1 MKVKNIIISFVLLVS
16 LIAMPALAATPE
28 EIEQSIVDG
37 LAWLVGVQN
46 TDGSWG
52 GSYRIACTGFAVMK
66 LEDRAFELGYDSPFD
81 PAYPYNANVID
92 GLNYLFRNAYTIPI
106 SPQLAGNPDTNS
118 NNIGVYITSGYYIYD
133 TGIALTA
140 IARSRSPSRTVNT
153 SGTVNGWTYAQVV
166 QDMVDYLAWAQT
178 DSGLGRGGWRYSPNY
193 PSSDN
198 SISGYA
204 VLGLDFAESSVFGS
218 TVPAFV
224 KSELNIW
231 IDYIQ
236 NDVNADTYDGGSGY
250 SLPYQMVNILKT
262 GNLIYQMAF
271 YGDTETTQRVIDAV
285 DYIERYWS
293 HPSADPGFRPH
304 HYQAMYCLMKGFER
318 MGIETIN
325 VGGSDIDWF
334 DEIST
339 IIVNSRNPNGSWP
352 SDYWADYFFSTGW
365 ALLTLEKVTPNSPP
379 VADAGEDQTVEQ
391 AYTSGADVTLDGSGS
406 YDPDGDEITYS
417 WTWSGDSATGVN
429 PVISLPLGDTT
440 VTLVVNDGIVD
451 SDEPDTVVISIV
463 DTTPPIVDAGSDV
476 TVEQTSFDGAPAEL
490 PTPMVEDIC
499 DPAPAIVISGAMAIY
514 PLGDTVVTVTAT
526 DASGNTASDI
536 VVVHVVDTT
545 EPELWC
551 VETVNPHGDT
561 IPGKNRSDNAKSKG
575 KNPDG
580 FYQLLAEDICDP
592 EPEIHVGVNS
602 NPNLFGPFASGVV
615 IKFTEAPGAA
625 PSMKKIGSSKGQA
638 GAVTWHITLPSD
650 PVITAVDDA
659 GNVQTCTNC
668 LVPPPLK

>member
-52 GSYRIACTGFAVMK
+52 GSNRIACTGFAVMK

-81 PAYPYNANVID
+81 PEYPYRANVID
-92 GLNYLFRNAYTIPI
+92 GLDFLFKNVHTIGI
-106 SPQLAGNPDTNS
+106 NPQPAGDPDTDGDG
-118 NNIGVYITSGYYIYD
+118 IGVYIPYLPTYE

-140 IARSRSPSRTVNT
+140 IAGSRDPSRIVTVP
-153 SGTVNGWTYAQVV
+153 GWVNGWTYEDVV
-166 QDMVDYLAWAQT
+166 QDMVDYLAWGQN
-178 DSGLGRGGWRYSPNY
+178 DFGLGRGAWGYTHNYGW
-193 PSSDN
+193 SDN
-198 SISGYA
+198 SNSGYA
-204 VLGLDFAESSVFGS
+204 VLGLDFAESGTFGS

-250 SLPYQMVNILKT
+250 SSPYQMVNILKT

-285 DYIERYWS
+285 DYIERYWN

-304 HYQAMYCLMKGFER
+304 HYQAMYCLMKGLER
-318 MGIETIN
+318 VGIETIN
-325 VGGSDIDWF
+325 DGVSDIDWF

-339 IIVNSRNPNGSWP
+339 IIVNSQNPNGSWP
-352 SDYWADYFFSTGW
+352 YDMWADHFFSTAW
-365 ALLTLEKVTPNSPP
+365 ALLTLERVKPNSPP

-391 AYTSGADVTLDGSGS
+391 AYLGGADVTLDGSGS
-406 YDPDGDEITYS
+406 YDPDGDDITYL
-417 WTWSGDSATGVN
+417 WTWDGSSETGVS

-451 SDEPDTVVISIV
+451 SELPDTVVISVV
-463 DTTPPIVDAGSDV
+463 DTIPPIVEAGPDV
-476 TVEQTSFDGAPAEL
+476 TVEQSSIEGAPAEL
-490 PTPMVEDIC
+490 PTPVVDDIC
-499 DPAPAIVISGAMAIY
+499 DPDPTIVISGAMVIY
-514 PLGDTVVTVTAT
+514 PLGDTEVTVTAT

-545 EPELWC
+545 PPGLSC
-551 VETVNPHGDT
+551 VETVNPHGGT
-561 IPGKNRSDNAKSKG
+561 IPKG

-580 FYQLLAEDICDP
+580 FYQLLAVDICDP
-592 EPEIHVGVNS
+592 EPEIFVGVNS
-602 NPNLFGPFASGVV
+602 NPNLFGPFPSGTI
-615 IKFTEAPGAA
+615 IKFTEAPGAT
-625 PSMKKIGSSKGQA
+625 PSMKKIGSSKGRA
-638 GAVTWHITLPSD
+638 GAVTCHITLPSD
-650 PVITAVDDA
+650 PVITAVDYT
-659 GNVQTCTNC
+659 GNVQTCTDC